1 MLKLFLLIAA
11 ISISYQKRGPLWKI
25 ENKSDLDDI
34 LFKNISSHA
43 IKYMM
48 LAANHSIQAIEKLGL
63 LSDALETRMKETEEL
78 IDEENR
84 AQEEMAKQCL
94 AEKMV
99 QQSCF
104 MCYQEKCLEILQNC
118 ESEKD
123 DLTAG
128 AYKTM
133 GKHEPFNR
141 KKSFDI
147 GAMVLS
153 VTETVTSTDKQKTT
167 ILELEKF
174 VEEDP
179 VITYFNNLYKEL
191 MQEETEWIKQGITE
205 DDVDY
210 RNDVNFDPRDIFDYD
225 YQYEVYEESFES

>member
-84 AQEEMAKQCL
+84 AQVC
-94 AEKMV
+94 
-99 QQSCF
+99 
-104 MCYQEKCLEILQNC
+104 
-118 ESEKD
+118 
-123 DLTAG
+123 
-128 AYKTM
+128 
-133 GKHEPFNR
+133 
-141 KKSFDI
+141 
-147 GAMVLS
+147 
-153 VTETVTSTDKQKTT
+153 
-167 ILELEKF
+167 
-174 VEEDP
+174 
-179 VITYFNNLYKEL
+179 
-191 MQEETEWIKQGITE
+191 
-205 DDVDY
+205 
-210 RNDVNFDPRDIFDYD
+210 
-225 YQYEVYEESFES
+225 